1 MYVLAIS
8 KEFMITPLPPSFLSV
23 FSCQLLSS
31 SLPPNPARP
40 LCCHPHALPPQQP
53 SPRFGR
59 APLARCQLLL
69 MCVQSFK
76 TIDEAHEAKGVHRR
90 GALLAQIDLYSSLVC
105 CADPASAA
113 DAIASVADTSLQ
125 LMQQFIARFSALS
138 SCALDLSPYLQRLT
152 PQLLRQLLQQLALL
166 PHHTLASTEDL
177 HSYDSPSQL
186 SRRCTAVCS
195 VNRIAAMAQSL
206 LQSATAFE
214 LCMPRLLEVNICKL
228 EPSI

>member
-1 MYVLAIS
+1 ML
-8 KEFMITPLPPSFLSV
+8 
-23 FSCQLLSS
+23 
-31 SLPPNPARP
+31 
-40 LCCHPHALPPQQP
+40 
-53 SPRFGR
+53 
-59 APLARCQLLL
+59 
-69 MCVQSFK
+69 VQSFK
-76 TIDEAHEAKGVHRR
+76 AIDQAHEAKGMHRR
-90 GALLAQIDLYSSLVC
+90 GALLAQIDLYSALVY

-113 DAIASVADTSLQ
+113 DAIATAADTSLQ
-125 LMQQFIARFSALS
+125 LMQQFITRFSALS

-214 LCMPRLLEVNICKL
+214 LCMPRLLEVNLCKL